1 MYQMDIEEIKKYV
14 TESNVKDDLA
24 NTKVIDLL
32 KNNK

>member
-14 TESNVKDDLA
+14 PESNIKDDLS